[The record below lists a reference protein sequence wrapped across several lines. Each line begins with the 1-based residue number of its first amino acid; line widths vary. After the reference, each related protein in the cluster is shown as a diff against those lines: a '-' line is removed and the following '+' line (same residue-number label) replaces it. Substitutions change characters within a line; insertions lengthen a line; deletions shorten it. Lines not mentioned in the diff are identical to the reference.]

1 MIDSIFRAFADHG
14 YRGGFVLLHGWVFP
28 DKHVFW
34 AAALFDPHRG
44 NADFRF
50 LLGDL
55 AFAKMP
61 ITVDKS
67 DYMGKDGLW
76 FFGTHGPISMGS
88 TTASSRAM

>member
-1 MIDSIFRAFADHG
+1 MNDSIFRVLADHW
-14 YRGGFVLLHGWVFP
+14 YRGGFVLLPGWVFP
-28 DKHVFW
+28 DKHAFW

-50 LLGDL
+50 LPGDL
-55 AFAKMP
+55 AFANML

-67 DYMGKDGLW
+67 DYMEKDGRW
-76 FFGTHGPISMGS
+76 FFGTHGPIPMGS